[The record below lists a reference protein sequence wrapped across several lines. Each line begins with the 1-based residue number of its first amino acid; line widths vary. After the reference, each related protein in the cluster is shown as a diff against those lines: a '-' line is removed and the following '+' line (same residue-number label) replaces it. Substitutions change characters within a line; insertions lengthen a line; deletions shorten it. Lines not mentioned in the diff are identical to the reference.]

1 MIDGETGFLIEKGDS
16 EKLIEYL
23 QIILNDNDKAR
34 TMGNSGRKFVEE
46 NFSWKNI
53 TERFID
59 DVRDLVK

>member
-1 MIDGETGFLIEKGDS
+1 MTI
-16 EKLIEYL
+16 YL
-23 QIILNDNDKAR
+23 SLDILNDNDKAR